1 MTHAID
7 ESRSVTYDG
16 ATTIGLHLLPDL
28 LPLYEAAGFR
38 VARVGE
44 RGTQRGL
51 EAVRAREADV
61 AGVMREISAAE
72 RAEPLRW
79 ALVGYDA
86 LGVFAHAANPV
97 EGLTRAQLAAAF
109 TGAARSWRDL
119 GGPDLP
125 LLAVTEVLA
134 GGRGTVVE
142 FQRLALG
149 GAAYGPRR
157 EVEDAPDGLALVA
170 REPGGL
176 TVASMAMAVRGVRAL
191 AIDGVRPTADAVRAG
206 AYLLGRPMYLVA
218 RADASPSAAALLDLA
233 LSAEGQR
240 VVAKKFTPARG

>member
-1 MTHAID
+1 VTHAID
-7 ESRSVTYDG
+7 ESRSLTYDG

-28 LPLYEAAGFR
+28 LPLYEAAGFH

-51 EAVRAREADV
+51 DAVRAREADV

-86 LGVFAHAANPV
+86 LGVFVHASNPV
-97 EGLTRAQLAAAF
+97 AGLTQAQLAAAF

-119 GGPDLP
+119 GGADLP
-125 LLAVTEVLA
+125 VVPVTEVLA

-142 FQRLALG
+142 FRRIALG
-149 GAAYGPRR
+149 GAA
-157 EVEDAPDGLALVA
+157 
-170 REPGGL
+170 
-176 TVASMAMAVRGVRAL
+176 
-191 AIDGVRPTADAVRAG
+191 
-206 AYLLGRPMYLVA
+206 
-218 RADASPSAAALLDLA
+218 
-233 LSAEGQR
+233 
-240 VVAKKFTPARG
+240 